1 MYLLDYFNKIILF
14 SYLKKGNISFTI
26 FEISLSLLGVARRGI
41 DVTLQ
46 GKSILSL
53 ENLSVAEIERILQVA
68 TQMKNIVVSQN
79 KKLEVLKGKSI
90 ATLVVLLNWRLN
102 I

>member
-68 TQMKNIVVSQN
+68 TQMKNSKGN
-79 KKLEVLKGKSI
+79 RLLHYFLKHQQE
-90 ATLVVLLNWRLN
+90 LVVLLNWRLN